1 MFLHQFILKNKLFNL
16 ELSKAGADELT
27 RDIPNVSKYAIRH
40 LDEHGIV
47 LVGSEVI
54 PGDVL
59 VGRVSPK
66 GDDNPS
72 REEKLLAAI
81 LGQRQLNVK
90 DTSLKVKNGHN
101 GTVIGVEILSREN
114 KDLLEDGIDMIVKV
128 SYRCKT

>member
-1 MFLHQFILKNKLFNL
+1 MLFQHIKAITIEDAIVLNERLAKKDVLTSIHIEEQTIQFRT
-16 ELSKAGADELT
+16 SKAGADELT

-72 REEKLLAAI
+72 REEKLLVCNF
-81 LGQRQLNVK
+81 GP
-90 DTSLKVKNGHN
+90 
-101 GTVIGVEILSREN
+101 
-114 KDLLEDGIDMIVKV
+114 
-128 SYRCKT
+128 KTTKC